1 MHAAKCRHYVYPYFF
16 FTCFLLYSLAS
27 AKIILKWVCIF
38 QFSFKILEI
47 FGENL
52 PLCKYVA
59 VQENAVQL
67 ACMVP
72 LHELEQS
79 SLVSLH
85 GHEEWASSTALAVI
99 LRGRNY
105 DEVGLV
111 CSWGGLCIPHGS
123 FQQKWHE
130 FFGCI
135 LGKCSYYCTGT
146 CITIADYSYLKC

>member
-1 MHAAKCRHYVYPYFF
+1 MHVAKCRHYVYPYF
-16 FTCFLLYSLAS
+16 LYIYFYSSAS
-27 AKIILKWVCIF
+27 AKIILKQVCIF
-38 QFSFKILEI
+38 QFSFEILEI
-47 FGENL
+47 FVENL

-59 VQENAVQL
+59 VQGNAVQL

-85 GHEEWASSTALAVI
+85 GHKEWASSTALAVI

-111 CSWGGLCIPHGS
+111 CS
-123 FQQKWHE
+123 
-130 FFGCI
+130 
-135 LGKCSYYCTGT
+135 
-146 CITIADYSYLKC
+146 

>member
-1 MHAAKCRHYVYPYFF
+1 MQTLRISIFIYMFSALFI
-16 FTCFLLYSLAS
+16 SL
-27 AKIILKWVCIF
+27 ILKSVCIF
-38 QFSFKILEI
+38 QFPFKILEI
-47 FGENL
+47 FVENL

-59 VQENAVQL
+59 VQGNAVQL

-99 LRGRNY
+99 LRGRDY

-111 CSWGGLCIPHGS
+111 CS
-123 FQQKWHE
+123 
-130 FFGCI
+130 
-135 LGKCSYYCTGT
+135 
-146 CITIADYSYLKC
+146 